1 MNIDDEIIKAY
12 ESESEERPPV
22 AFPRFENKPKV
33 TINLEEYTSLTMKS
47 YALDRILDALEES
60 FEYNPK
66 GEEYEWQ
73 RTLVIDDTSR
83 LIDTYRAFYPSDY
96 NKILARLK
104 SEDEE
109 G

>member
-1 MNIDDEIIKAY
+1 MDINEEIIKAY
-12 ESESEERPPV
+12 EAENNEVIRPMPQ
-22 AFPRFENKPKV
+22 AKAKV

-73 RTLVIDDTSR
+73 RTLIIDDTSR

-96 NKILARLK
+96 NEILARLK
-104 SEDEE
+104 AEQEE
-109 G
+109 GE